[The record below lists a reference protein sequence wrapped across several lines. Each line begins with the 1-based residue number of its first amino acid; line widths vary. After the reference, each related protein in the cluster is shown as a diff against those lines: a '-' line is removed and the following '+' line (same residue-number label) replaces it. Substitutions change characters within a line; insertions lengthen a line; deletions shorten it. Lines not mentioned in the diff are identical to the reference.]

1 MTPSVRR
8 GPSGGA
14 LALAV
19 AVLILAALLA
29 TTLTLPMLAHSIVEF
44 AIVAGLAWTA
54 IFAGVIA
61 LTRAVSRATTVSDG
75 GESVAERAEGILDDP
90 LADELRLDGLVGGA
104 ADLEERAN

>member
-1 MTPSVRR
+1 VRR
-8 GPSGGA
+8 PNEVA

-19 AVLILAALLA
+19 AVIVLAALV
-29 TTLTLPMLAHSIVEF
+29 TTMLALPLLSDSIVEF

-90 LADELRLDGLVGGA
+90 LADELRLDGLARGA
-104 ADLEERAN
+104 AHLEEGAN